1 MPDINPSLI
10 VAGLLLGVSSS
21 LHCVAMCSGIAV
33 SLQFAATGPTGG
45 VRGALPGAL
54 VVNTGRISGY
64 VVTGAVV
71 GAVGASVFGF
81 LDRTVLNA
89 VLRWASAFA
98 LGLIGL
104 SMIGLIPLPPALA
117 RLGAAIGDRVTAL
130 SANSRL
136 GGAAGLFLGGT
147 AWGFCPCAMV
157 YGTLAYAMLAGS
169 WLGGALVMLAFG
181 LGTLPAVLASSL
193 GFASLRRRL
202 ASARWQPAVGAALV
216 ALSLAGVA
224 IPPATFAAWCRIG

>member
-1 MPDINPSLI
+1 MPDFNPSLI
-10 VAGLLLGVSSS
+10 AAGLLLGISSS

-33 SLQFAATGPTGG
+33 SLQFAAGPTGG
-45 VRGALPGAL
+45 ARGALPGAL
-54 VVNTGRISGY
+54 VVNAGRISGY
-64 VVTGAVV
+64 AVAGAIV
-71 GAVGASVFGF
+71 GAAGASVFGF

-117 RLGAAIGDRVTAL
+117 RLGGAIGDRVTAL
-130 SANSRL
+130 SATNRL
-136 GGAAGLFLGGT
+136 GGTAGLFLGGA
-147 AWGFCPCAMV
+147 AWGFCPCSMV

-169 WLGGALVMLAFG
+169 APGGALVMLAFG

-216 ALSLAGVA
+216 ALSLASVA